1 MGTRRK
7 SARRELRFPA
17 GESLE
22 FCILVEYYRESSL
35 VSLGQ
40 TKATRQHRSGTLFE
54 RRCSAAGRS
63 ALSSAFRNLF
73 GLAREKSL
81 TLFSLQ
87 VDAHVGKWLFD
98 NAICGSLA
106 GKTRILVTHALHFLP
121 RVDYIVCLENGRI
134 SQEGTYSEL
143 VADKEGAFSKLMEEF
158 GGEVNETKAEEDAEK
173 EEEAIEAAG
182 KEPKKE
188 EDGGKAKPKGLMQEE
203 ERAVGSVSGE
213 GADSVRVHQAAGFH

>member
-1 MGTRRK
+1 MPTWSCWTIRFQQCVLKPVRTR
-7 SARRELRFPA
+7 
-17 GESLE
+17 
-22 FCILVEYYRESSL
+22 
-35 VSLGQ
+35 
-40 TKATRQHRSGTLFE
+40 
-54 RRCSAAGRS
+54 
-63 ALSSAFRNLF
+63 
-73 GLAREKSL
+73 AREIVL
-81 TLFSLQ
+81 TPSSLQ

-188 EDGGKAKPKGLMQEE
+188 QEDGGKAKPKGLMQEE

-213 GADSVRVHQAAGFH
+213 GADSIRARHAAEALADIFHVARSLSQDFLARPRLLDVPFPIVVAHCAARSSSRRLVRPGVVAG

>member
-1 MGTRRK
+1 MVLLDDPL
-7 SARRELRFPA
+7 SAVRFFEA
-17 GESLE
+17 CSD
-22 FCILVEYYRESSL
+22 S
-35 VSLGQ
+35 
-40 TKATRQHRSGTLFE
+40 RQKL
-54 RRCSAAGRS
+54 
-63 ALSSAFRNLF
+63 
-73 GLAREKSL
+73 L
-81 TLFSLQ
+81 TPSSLQ

-173 EEEAIEAAG
+173 EEEAIESAG

-188 EDGGKAKPKGLMQEE
+188 VDGGKVKPKGLMQEE

-213 GADSVRVHQAAGFH
+213 GETPFNFIAPRSLAD